1 MNQDTNTETSD
12 SDWKGLYRVGA
23 VAALLMFV
31 LTLARLR
38 LRLTRKR
45 ERVQVVGTR

>member
-1 MNQDTNTETSD
+1 MNQSTNTETST
-12 SDWKGLYRVGA
+12 SDWKSLYKIGG